1 MARLIPANAPG
12 VVLFER
18 GKSKREDIEKA
29 FKALRKKFRSGQVCG
44 EGAVRRAAAL
54 FVLACAGAFGQ
65 HYEGWVDGANCS
77 AIFGWAWNW
86 DIPNTPIQ
94 VDVYSD
100 GLPAMYP
107 TLLQD
112 SNGNQIFIR
121 YQPGVGLTWA
131 DSSAR
136 IRENDPTLP
145 HITSIVS
152 WIGSGESYTFGLSG
166 L

>member
-1 MARLIPANAPG
+1 
-12 VVLFER
+12 
-18 GKSKREDIEKA
+18 
-29 FKALRKKFRSGQVCG
+29 
-44 EGAVRRAAAL
+44 
-54 FVLACAGAFGQ
+54 
-65 HYEGWVDGANCS
+65 
-77 AIFGWAWNW
+77 
-86 DIPNTPIQ
+86 
-94 VDVYSD
+94 
-100 GLPAMYP
+100 MYP

-136 IRENDPTLP
+136 IREIEDVRAVGDGWGNYRTYAINYDNDPTLP